1 MGTIKRIDKAEVF
14 CSFCERPNKEVAMVI
29 AGKYSNICSDCVSV
43 CVKTIA
49 DKANQST
56 AEEPEGRTFNLPSGL
71 KYQAIN
77 ECEIAL
83 IRLLLED
90 SKELQKLKPNAKS
103 DQNIRLAE
111 SMLSNQ
117 AAVKRGYYT
126 SKSLCETD
134 N

>member
-1 MGTIKRIDKAEVF
+1 
-14 CSFCERPNKEVAMVI
+14 MVI
-29 AGKYSNICSDCVSV
+29 AGKFSNICSDCVSV